1 MFDKVRDKIKSVS
14 EKVKGKTQKVKGKIA
29 AIGFTA
35 IMAMSM
41 AVAASA
47 EEGTTATQG
56 TTASLT
62 EATSTIFDITTQVF
76 NYILNNWYLLL
87 FFAGGVIILGIRI
100 FKAIKRSA
108 KA

>member
-1 MFDKVRDKIKSVS
+1 MFNKVKDKVKSLS
-14 EKVKGKTQKVKGKIA
+14 GKFKKAKSKLI

-47 EEGTTATQG
+47 EEGTVIEG
-56 TTASLT
+56 TSASLT
-62 EATSTIFDITTQVF
+62 EATTTIFDVVTQVF
-76 NYILNNWYLLL
+76 NYILSNWYLLL
-87 FFAGGVIILGIRI
+87 FFAGGVIILGIRM

-108 KA
+108 KS

>member
-14 EKVKGKTQKVKGKIA
+14 EKVKGKTQKAKSKLI
-29 AIGFTA
+29 AIGFSA

-47 EEGTTATQG
+47 EGETVTQG
-56 TTASLT
+56 TSGSLT
-62 EATSTIFDITTQVF
+62 EATTTIFDIVTQVF

-87 FFAGGVIILGIRI
+87 FFAGGVIILGIRM

>member
-1 MFDKVRDKIKSVS
+1 MFNKVKDKVKSLSGKFKKAKSKI
-14 EKVKGKTQKVKGKIA
+14 T
-29 AIGFTA
+29 AIGFSA

-47 EEGTTATQG
+47 EEGTVTQG
-56 TTASLT
+56 TSASLT
-62 EATSTIFDITTQVF
+62 EATTTIFDIVTQVF

-87 FFAGGVIILGIRI
+87 FFAGGVIILGIRM

>member
-14 EKVKGKTQKVKGKIA
+14 EKVKGKTQKAKSKLI
-29 AIGFTA
+29 AIGFSA

-47 EEGTTATQG
+47 EGETVTQG
-56 TTASLT
+56 TSASLT
-62 EATSTIFDITTQVF
+62 EATTTIFDIVTQVF

-87 FFAGGVIILGIRI
+87 FFAGGVIILGIRM

>member
-47 EEGTTATQG
+47 EEGATVTQG
-56 TTASLT
+56 TSASLT
-62 EATSTIFDITTQVF
+62 EATTTIFDIVTQVF

-87 FFAGGVIILGIRI
+87 FFAGGVIILGIRM